1 MFALTAIA
9 MEVLFKKLGSPIFDV
24 RAAAL
29 KSLRFK
35 LENKLVEVGMIGVLM
50 NNARILIIDACFV
63 SLCCVYV
70 YV

>member
-1 MFALTAIA
+1 MTAIA

-50 NNARILIIDACFV
+50 NNA
-63 SLCCVYV
+63 
-70 YV
+70 